1 MTKLTFIGAGN
12 MAEALISGI
21 VVNNLLSPKE
31 IWATNQSDKEK
42 LINLK
47 NRYHINISYDNEEL
61 FNGTEI
67 VVLAMKP
74 KDVIEAMH
82 RIKDFL
88 KEDMVIVSLLAGVS
102 MESLEFLAQKNLGII
117 RAMPNTS
124 AAIGKSATALAAND
138 YVSSNQKNLIK
149 QIFDTVGMT
158 IFVKEKQLDAITGLS
173 GSGPAYIYY
182 FVEAA
187 EKIAADL
194 GLEED
199 LSKKL
204 IIQTLKGAAEMLE
217 KSGKE
222 ASQLRR
228 EVTSPN
234 GTTEAGLKVLKK
246 NQVQEAFKECI
257 KEATERSITLGQ
269 QLSEQIEKANY

>member
-88 KEDMVIVSLLAGVS
+88 KEDMVIVSLVAGVS

-234 GTTEAGLKVLKK
+234 GTTEAGLKVLEK

>member
-234 GTTEAGLKVLKK
+234 GTTEAGLKVLEK